1 MTDTQIDRIKKLL
14 ENYNSNLKPMI
25 VVLESED
32 SEYPVEVLNEIR
44 AILNHLSRIAVLDSA
59 DSDEEK
65 IDLQIHDAEGHLKRA
80 LFDCFKYSCI
90 SIDDKYRR
98 FRKETRNV
106 DLGVIDNG
114 EFPIEL
120 GKKYTKAKNSLTH
133 ARLVENDPTMNDS
146 EAVYERFQ
154 KAYVE
159 YTALSNYID
168 DSIAKV
174 ERAKHKQTAQ
184 QLISYGIGIVGIVF
198 GVIQLLF

>member
-1 MTDTQIDRIKKLL
+1 MTDIQKERIVNLL
-14 ENYNSNLKPMI
+14 ENYSSNLKPMI
-25 VVLESED
+25 IALESED

-44 AILNHLSRIAVLDSA
+44 AILNHLSRIAVLDSNG
-59 DSDEEK
+59 SDEEE
-65 IDLQIHDAEGHLKRA
+65 IDLQIHDAEGHLKRG

-98 FRKETRNV
+98 FRRDTRNV
-106 DLGVIDNG
+106 DLGVVDNG

-120 GKKYTKAKNSLTH
+120 SKKYTAAKSALTH
-133 ARLVENDPTMNDS
+133 ARLVENDPTTNDS
-146 EAVYERFQ
+146 EAVYEHFQ

-168 DSIAKV
+168 GSIAKV

-184 QLISYGIGIVGIVF
+184 QLISYGIGIAGLIFGI
-198 GVIQLLF
+198 IQLVL